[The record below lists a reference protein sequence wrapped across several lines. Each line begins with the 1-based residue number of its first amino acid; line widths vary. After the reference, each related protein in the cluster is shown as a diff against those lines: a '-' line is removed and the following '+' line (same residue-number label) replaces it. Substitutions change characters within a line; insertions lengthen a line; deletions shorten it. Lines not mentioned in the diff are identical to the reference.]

1 VRNDYTGF
9 IGVQITTGTK
19 YLSVSSLGRFVL
31 SGNTQAHLV
40 KIVDASTGMAR
51 HSEREK
57 SLLDERLATARNIK
71 QVLAKPVPRP
81 EPLAPITAK
90 PEHAASKLAAAP
102 KPARPKLSAEARDA
116 MASTDFSAPSR
127 SPPADNY
134 DRHAV
139 VSQ

>member
-1 VRNDYTGF
+1 MNDRGIPSLLAIYFGV
-9 IGVQITTGTK
+9 IGTLVAGAG
-19 YLSVSSLGRFVL
+19 LGL
-31 SGNTQAHLV
+31 T
-40 KIVDASTGMAR
+40 KIVDASAGMAH

-57 SLLDERLATARNIK
+57 SLLDERLATARSIK

-90 PEHAASKLAAAP
+90 PEHAASKVAAAP
-102 KPARPKLSAEARDA
+102 RPAPRPKLSAEARGA
-116 MASTDFSAPSR
+116 MASTDVSAQFRPG
-127 SPPADNY
+127 PANNY

>member
-1 VRNDYTGF
+1 MNDRGIPSLLAIYFGV
-9 IGVQITTGTK
+9 IGTLVAGAG
-19 YLSVSSLGRFVL
+19 LGL
-31 SGNTQAHLV
+31 T
-40 KIVDASTGMAR
+40 KIVDASAGMAH

-57 SLLDERLATARNIK
+57 SLLDERLATARSIK

-90 PEHAASKLAAAP
+90 PEHAASKVAATP

-116 MASTDFSAPSR
+116 MASADVSAQSQLR
-127 SPPADNY
+127 SGPADYY

>member
-1 VRNDYTGF
+1 MNDRGIPSLLAIYFGI
-9 IGVQITTGTK
+9 IGILVAGAG
-19 YLSVSSLGRFVL
+19 LGL
-31 SGNTQAHLV
+31 T

-57 SLLDERLATARNIK
+57 PLLDERLATARNIK
-71 QVLAKPVPRP
+71 QALAKPVPRP

-90 PEHAASKLAAAP
+90 PEHAASKVAAAP
-102 KPARPKLSAEARDA
+102 LPARHKLSAEARDA
-116 MASTDFSAPSR
+116 MASVDFPAQSR
-127 SPPADNY
+127 SRPAGNY

>member
-1 VRNDYTGF
+1 MNDRGIPSLLAIYFGI
-9 IGVQITTGTK
+9 IGILVAGAG
-19 YLSVSSLGRFVL
+19 LGL
-31 SGNTQAHLV
+31 T

-71 QVLAKPVPRP
+71 QMLAKPVPRP

-90 PEHAASKLAAAP
+90 PEHAASKVAATP
-102 KPARPKLSAEARDA
+102 TPARSKLSAEARDA
-116 MASTDFSAPSR
+116 MASTDVSAQVR
-127 SPPADNY
+127 SGPANNY

>member
-1 VRNDYTGF
+1 MNDRGIPSLLAIYFGI
-9 IGVQITTGTK
+9 IGTLVAGAG
-19 YLSVSSLGRFVL
+19 LGL
-31 SGNTQAHLV
+31 T
-40 KIVDASTGMAR
+40 KIVDASTGMAH

-57 SLLDERLATARNIK
+57 SLLDERLATARSIK

-90 PEHAASKLAAAP
+90 PEHAASKVAAAP
-102 KPARPKLSAEARDA
+102 KPAPSKLSAEARDA
-116 MASTDFSAPSR
+116 MASTDFSAHSR
-127 SPPADNY
+127 SAPADNY

>member
-1 VRNDYTGF
+1 MKDRGIPFLLTIYFGV
-9 IGVQITTGTK
+9 IGTLAAGAG
-19 YLSVSSLGRFVL
+19 LGLMKV
-31 SGNTQAHLV
+31 
-40 KIVDASTGMAR
+40 VDASSGMAR
-51 HSEREK
+51 HSEREN
-57 SLLDERLATARNIK
+57 SLLNERLATARNIK

-90 PEHAASKLAAAP
+90 PEHAAAKVAAAA

-116 MASTDFSAPSR
+116 MASTDVSAPSR
-127 SPPADNY
+127 SPPAGNY

>member
-1 VRNDYTGF
+1 MR
-9 IGVQITTGTK
+9 I
-19 YLSVSSLGRFVL
+19 SS
-31 SGNTQAHLV
+31 SAQAN
-40 KIVDASTGMAR
+40 
-51 HSEREK
+51 
-57 SLLDERLATARNIK
+57 ERLATARSIK

-102 KPARPKLSAEARDA
+102 RPAQPKLSPEARGA
-116 MASTDFSAPSR
+116 MASTDVSAQFR
-127 SPPADNY
+127 SGPANNY

>member
-1 VRNDYTGF
+1 MNDRGIPSLLAIYFGIVGILVAGAGF
-9 IGVQITTGTK
+9 GLT
-19 YLSVSSLGRFVL
+19 
-31 SGNTQAHLV
+31 
-40 KIVDASTGMAR
+40 KIVDASAGMAR

-71 QVLAKPVPRP
+71 QMLAKPVPRP

-90 PEHAASKLAAAP
+90 PEHAASKVAVT
-102 KPARPKLSAEARDA
+102 PARPKLSAEARDA
-116 MASTDFSAPSR
+116 MASTDFPAQSR
-127 SPPADNY
+127 ARPADNY

>member
-1 VRNDYTGF
+1 MASQMNDRGIPSLLAIYFGI
-9 IGVQITTGTK
+9 IGILVAGAG
-19 YLSVSSLGRFVL
+19 LGL
-31 SGNTQAHLV
+31 T

-57 SLLDERLATARNIK
+57 SLLDERLATARSIK

-90 PEHAASKLAAAP
+90 PEHAVSKVATAP
-102 KPARPKLSAEARDA
+102 PPARPKLSAEARDA
-116 MASTDFSAPSR
+116 MASVDFSAQSQAR
-127 SPPADNY
+127 SANNY

>member
-1 VRNDYTGF
+1 MNDRGIPSLLAIYFGI
-9 IGVQITTGTK
+9 IGILVAGAG
-19 YLSVSSLGRFVL
+19 LGL
-31 SGNTQAHLV
+31 T

-71 QVLAKPVPRP
+71 QALAKPVPRP

-90 PEHAASKLAAAP
+90 PEHAAPKLAAAI
-102 KPARPKLSAEARDA
+102 KPGGARLSVTARDS
-116 MASTDFSAPSR
+116 MASVDFPAQSQSR
-127 SPPADNY
+127 PAGNY

>member
-1 VRNDYTGF
+1 MNDRGIPSLLAIYFGI
-9 IGVQITTGTK
+9 IGTLVVGAG
-19 YLSVSSLGRFVL
+19 LGL
-31 SGNTQAHLV
+31 T
-40 KIVDASTGMAR
+40 KIVDASAGMAH

-57 SLLDERLATARNIK
+57 SLLDERLATARSIK

-90 PEHAASKLAAAP
+90 PEHAASKTAAAL

-116 MASTDFSAPSR
+116 MASTDVLAQTQSR
-127 SPPADNY
+127 PTDNY

>member
-1 VRNDYTGF
+1 MNDRGIPSLLAVYFGI
-9 IGVQITTGTK
+9 IGILVAGAG
-19 YLSVSSLGRFVL
+19 LGL
-31 SGNTQAHLV
+31 T

-57 SLLDERLATARNIK
+57 SLLDERLATARSIK

-90 PEHAASKLAAAP
+90 PEHAAPKLAAAS
-102 KPARPKLSAEARDA
+102 KPAGPRLTGEARDA
-116 MASTDFSAPSR
+116 MASVDSSAQPQSR
-127 SPPADNY
+127 PAVNY

>member
-1 VRNDYTGF
+1 MNDRGIPSLLAIYFGI
-9 IGVQITTGTK
+9 IGTLVAGAG
-19 YLSVSSLGRFVL
+19 LGL
-31 SGNTQAHLV
+31 T

-90 PEHAASKLAAAP
+90 PEYAASKVAAAP
-102 KPARPKLSAEARDA
+102 KPAPPKLSAEARDA
-116 MASTDFSAPSR
+116 MANAASAQSQFRSR
-127 SPPADNY
+127 PDNY
-134 DRHAV
+134 DR
-139 VSQ
+139 

>member
-1 VRNDYTGF
+1 MNDRGIPSLLAIYFGI
-9 IGVQITTGTK
+9 IGILVAGAG
-19 YLSVSSLGRFVL
+19 LGL
-31 SGNTQAHLV
+31 T

-57 SLLDERLATARNIK
+57 SLLDERLATARSIK

-90 PEHAASKLAAAP
+90 PEHAASKVAAAP
-102 KPARPKLSAEARDA
+102 TSARPRLPAEARDA
-116 MASTDFSAPSR
+116 MASVDFSAQSR
-127 SPPADNY
+127 SPPAVNY